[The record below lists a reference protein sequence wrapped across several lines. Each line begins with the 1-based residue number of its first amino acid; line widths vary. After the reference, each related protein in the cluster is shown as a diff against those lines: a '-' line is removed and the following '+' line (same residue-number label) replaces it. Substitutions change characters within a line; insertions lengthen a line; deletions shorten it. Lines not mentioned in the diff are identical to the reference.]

1 MTHPNIY
8 TPSPEQTLKEK
19 TLFITGGSRGIG
31 LAIAK
36 RAAQDGANVVIAA
49 KTSKPHARLPGTI
62 YTAADEITAA
72 GGHAL
77 AIQMD
82 LRNETEVEDAV
93 MQTTKKFGGI
103 DILINNA
110 SAIAIGGV
118 NEVSMKKF
126 DLMSQ
131 INLRGTILA
140 TKCCLPYLKKSTNAH
155 ILTLCPPP
163 SLDPKWFKDTLPYT
177 LAKMGMSFATIGLSE
192 EFRPY
197 NIAANALWPRTAI
210 DTAAIRNELGGAAI
224 AQYCRTDKIMADAAH
239 AMLCKDSKEY
249 TGNFCIDDEVLF
261 EQGLT
266 NLDHYSI
273 KPGEKLI
280 LDFFLNSGPGGSMDG
295 YIQMP
300 L

>member
-1 MTHPNIY
+1 MTSPLVY
-8 TPSPEQTLKEK
+8 TPDLTNTLKGK

-36 RAAQDGANVVIAA
+36 RAAQDGANIVIAA
-49 KTSKPHARLPGTI
+49 KTSEPHARLPGTI
-62 YTAADEITAA
+62 YTAADEISAA
-72 GGHAL
+72 GGQVL
-77 AIQMD
+77 PLQMD
-82 LRNETEVEDAV
+82 LRHETEVENAV
-93 MQTTKKFGGI
+93 MKAIETFGGI
-103 DILINNA
+103 DILVNNA

-126 DLMSQ
+126 DLMTQ

-177 LAKMGMSFATIGLSE
+177 LAKMGMSFSTIGLSE
-192 EFRPY
+192 EFKPDG
-197 NIAANALWPRTAI
+197 IAANALWPRTAI

-224 AQYCRTDKIMADAAH
+224 AQYCRADNIMADAAH
-239 AMLCKDSKEY
+239 AILCKNSTEY
-249 TGNFCIDDEVLF
+249 TGHFCIDDEVLF
-261 EQGLT
+261 EEGLT
-266 NLDHYSI
+266 NLDHYAI

-280 LDFFLNSGPGGSMDG
+280 LDFFLNSGPNGSMDG
-295 YIQMP
+295 YIRMP